1 MSTAPTLRLTQTI
14 EHEGTFHI
22 AMELTGVGPRIAPS
36 SRFRF
41 ELSEGERQDIRWYI
55 EEYAE
60 HPFAPHPERAARIEQ
75 QMRAIG
81 IRLFRCLFAHESQQ
95 RLWAKVCE
103 TLSALRIEI
112 ISTPHEAAV
121 LPWELLRDPI
131 TDTPVALSAGAF
143 VRAHPE
149 AVRQARS
156 VQAHAP
162 IRILLV
168 ICRPGGSDDVP
179 FRSVASR
186 LIKGLSDENRAV
198 FQLDVLRPPTFARL
212 SDVLRN
218 AQRRGEPYHVVH
230 FDGHGVYG
238 DPALLRQRLSLSPL
252 AFTAGG
258 PQGFLLF
265 EHDDPAQRL
274 VHGLDLGNL
283 LHETQVPLL
292 VLNACRSAH
301 TEPAAPED
309 AEEAQPADSENP
321 YDKVRAFGSL
331 AQQVMLQGV
340 TGVVAMRYN
349 VYVVTAAQFVADLYA
364 ALARGC
370 TLGEA
375 VTFSRKQLA
384 TNPLRQIRGPIAL
397 QDWMVPVVYEAEAVQ
412 LFAPHPA
419 DTGLTITIN
428 PMGTTRWRS
437 DRDPSLP
444 HEPDVGF
451 FGRDETLL
459 ALDRGFDQQHV
470 VLLHAYAG
478 SGKTSVA
485 AEFAHWYRLTGG
497 VGDGPVLFSSF
508 THHRTLT
515 QLLDQL
521 GQRFDAD
528 LQQQGI
534 HWAAITDLAQKR
546 DLALHILRQVP
557 VLWVWDNVE
566 PVAGFPAGTPSVWT
580 TDEQRELADFLRD
593 TRGTKAKFLLT
604 SRRDEHA
611 WLGDLP
617 MRVTLP
623 PMPLHERWQ
632 LAEALA
638 ARYGAV
644 LPQSEWRP
652 LLVYS
657 QGNPMTL
664 TIVMRQ
670 ALRDGLH
677 TAPQIRAYVERLRAG
692 EAVFDDDENEGRSK
706 SLGASLSYG
715 FDTAFSEQERA
726 ILALLYH
733 FQGFVD
739 VRALQLMGATSE
751 EWHTS
756 AVAGLTHKTGIVL
769 LNRAVEVG
777 LLMAHDSGS
786 YTIHPAL
793 PWFLRRLYEEH
804 YVTSPFASLS
814 TTERGSRASDKGE
827 VSDSNPTRAYVEAM
841 GELSNY
847 YAAQYEGGKRGI
859 ITLLQ
864 AEEANL
870 LHAQRL
876 ALRHGWYHR
885 ITSVM
890 QGLRGLYAH
899 TGRRAEWRTLVR
911 DIVSTFTN
919 PVSDGPLA
927 GREAQWSTVIG
938 YRVRLLRE
946 DRQLSTAARLQ
957 ALQVDYQR
965 QRAAPLL
972 LLLSRQL
979 NTSQRNTL
987 RSLGVSL
994 HELGEIQ
1001 REQGD
1006 PICVAAYEED
1016 YHLSLMLGDKLGAA
1030 IDAFN
1035 LGRVYTVSVPALR
1048 DLAQGE
1054 VWCRRGLEL
1063 TPESDSLVRGKG
1075 LGQIGLVAY
1084 ERFKEAR
1091 QAEKPEAVLLEHL
1104 NAARQ
1109 FYQQQLDLTPPD
1121 AIDSLADAHNA
1132 LGNIDND
1139 AGQTD
1144 HAFAHYCESIRYWE
1158 QADDLYR
1165 AANTRENVA
1174 ITYANTGRLDLA
1186 LLFAQ
1191 AALRNFEQLDPTAA
1205 DRVGRV
1211 RGIIAMIEG
1220 QMQGGSAHEQ

>member
-14 EHEGTFHI
+14 EREGTFHI

-36 SRFRF
+36 ARFRF
-41 ELSEGERQDIRWYI
+41 ALSEAERQDIRWYI

-60 HPFAPHPERAARIEQ
+60 YPFAPHPERAARIEQ
-75 QMRAIG
+75 QMREIG
-81 IRLFRCLFAHESQQ
+81 VRLFRCLFAQESQQ

-112 ISTPHEAAV
+112 ISTPHEAAA
-121 LPWELLRDPI
+121 LPWELLRDPL

-168 ICRPGGSDDVP
+168 ICRPGGGDDVP

-238 DPALLRQRLSLSPL
+238 DPALLRQQMSLSPL

-258 PQGFLLF
+258 RQGFLLF
-265 EHDDPAQRL
+265 EHDDPARRL

-301 TEPAAPED
+301 TEPAAPEEAD
-309 AEEAQPADSENP
+309 EAQPAESENP

-375 VTFSRKQLA
+375 ATFSRKQLA
-384 TNPLRQIRGPIAL
+384 TNPLRQIRGPIEL

-412 LFAPHPA
+412 LFAPHAA
-419 DTGLTITIN
+419 DAGLTITIN
-428 PMGTTRWRS
+428 PMGTTRWRT
-437 DRDPSLP
+437 DRDPILP
-444 HEPDVGF
+444 HAPDVGF

-459 ALDRGFDQQHV
+459 ALDRGFDTQHI

-497 VGDGPVLFSSF
+497 IGDGPVLFSSF
-508 THHRTLT
+508 THHRTLI

-521 GQRFDAD
+521 GQRFAAD

-534 HWAAITDLAQKR
+534 HWDAITDLAQKR

-566 PVAGFPAGTPSVWT
+566 PVAGFPAGTPSLWSAA
-580 TDEQRELADFLRD
+580 EQRELADFLR
-593 TRGTKAKFLLT
+593 TARGTKAKFLLT

-617 MRVTLP
+617 RRVTLP

-632 LAEALA
+632 FAEALA
-638 ARYGAV
+638 ARYDTA

-670 ALRDGLH
+670 ALRDDLH

-692 EAVFDDDENEGRSK
+692 EAVFDDDESEGRSK
-706 SLGASLSYG
+706 SLGASLNYG
-715 FDTAFSEQERA
+715 FATAFSAQEQA
-726 ILALLYH
+726 TLALLHH
-733 FQGFVD
+733 FQGFVNVD
-739 VRALQLMGATSE
+739 ALRMMGCLTDESSE
-751 EWHTS
+751 VWHIP
-756 AVAGLTHKTGIVL
+756 AVAGLTRKTGIAL
-769 LNRAVEVG
+769 LNRVAEVG
-777 LLMAHDSGS
+777 LLTACGNGHYS
-786 YTIHPAL
+786 IHPAL
-793 PWFLRRLYEEH
+793 PWFLRQLYEERYH
-804 YVTSPFASLS
+804 NPQFPSPDA
-814 TTERGSRASDKGE
+814 
-827 VSDSNPTRAYVEAM
+827 TRAYVEAV
-841 GELSNY
+841 GEIGDSYHN
-847 YAAQYEGGKRGI
+847 QYGDGNWDVIRF
-859 ITLLQ
+859 LQ
-864 AEEANL
+864 AEESNL
-870 LHAQRL
+870 LYARHL
-876 ALRHGWYHR
+876 SIKHGWYKA
-885 ITSVM
+885 IIKAM
-890 QGLRGLYAH
+890 QGLHSLYDY
-899 TGRRAEWRTLVR
+899 TGQRIAWHQLVEE
-911 DIVSTFTN
+911 IVPLFVNPTN
-919 PVSDGPLA
+919 DEPLQ
-927 GREAQWSTVIG
+927 GREVGWPLVTEYQVLLRKADHQWG
-938 YRVRLLRE
+938 EAVRLQGLV
-946 DRQLSTAARLQ
+946 
-957 ALQVDYQR
+957 VDYNRR
-965 QRAAPLL
+965 QATS
-972 LLLSRQL
+972 LLSLLPEQL
-979 NTSQRNTL
+979 NASQHNTL
-987 RSLGVSL
+987 RSLAASL

-1001 REQGD
+1001 RAQDAPACVQSYQESYDLALRIGD
-1006 PICVAAYEED
+1006 HPMMAAC
-1016 YHLSLMLGDKLGAA
+1016 
-1030 IDAFN
+1030 AFN
-1035 LGRVYTVSVPALR
+1035 LGYAYLAIPVLRNLAVAEYWYRCSLALCSEQNR
-1048 DLAQGE
+1048 
-1054 VWCRRGLEL
+1054 
-1063 TPESDSLVRGKG
+1063 
-1075 LGQIGLVAY
+1075 LGQGRVQAQLGSVAY
-1084 ERFKEAR
+1084 ERFR
-1091 QAEKPEAVLLEHL
+1091 DAEQCGHATAVLAEHWQTAL
-1104 NAARQ
+1104 RAYEKALQ
-1109 FYQQQLDLTPPD
+1109 MFPPD
-1121 AIDSLADAHNA
+1121 AVNERATTHNH
-1132 LGNIDND
+1132 LGNIYGEVLPGYLEQ
-1139 AGQTD
+1139 AV
-1144 HAFAHYCESIRYWE
+1144 AHYREAILYEEQQCNLYGTARTRY
-1158 QADDLYR
+1158 
-1165 AANTRENVA
+1165 NVA
-1174 ITYANTGRLDLA
+1174 IAYANAGRLADA

-1191 AALRNFEQLDPTAA
+1191 AALHNYVQFGPAATNEAARTQRLVTQIEQAIQNGA
-1205 DRVGRV
+1205 SSG
-1211 RGIIAMIEG
+1211 
-1220 QMQGGSAHEQ
+1220 